1 MRMLSTAALL
11 MIVLCGL
18 AGSAEAGLYKWTDED
33 GNLHVATSLED
44 VPERY
49 RNQVATIDDDP
60 APSPAAIPK
69 PAPASSPAE
78 VSAEEEDASEL
89 PSFQVP
95 YENEGTAGR
104 VIIQVKFND
113 RLTAPMALDTGSP
126 DMVISVELAD
136 RLGVFSRDNGVLF
149 TSAAGIGGETLAIRT
164 IVDSVSI
171 ESARSEFVPTTITDR
186 ISTEFDGL
194 IGMDFLANHT
204 ISIDSRNQMVVFQ
217 EVPPLPGVRG
227 GHDEAWWRNTF
238 DDFRTVRDFWDDLAR
253 KTNLRDGS
261 PYKTAIEYQARES
274 QRLYLRLDR
283 YAGEH
288 AVPRHWR

>member
-1 MRMLSTAALL
+1 MFSTTALL
-11 MIVLCGL
+11 MIVLLGP
-18 AGSAEAGLYKWTDED
+18 AGSAEAGLYKWTDEN

-44 VPERY
+44 VPARY
-49 RNQVATIDDDP
+49 RNQVATIEDDSSPRP
-60 APSPAAIPK
+60 APAPAPK
-69 PAPASSPAE
+69 PAPAEEPTPAATDE
-78 VSAEEEDASEL
+78 QGL

-126 DMVISVELAD
+126 GMVISVELAD
-136 RLGVFSRDNGVLF
+136 RLGVFSRDSGVLF
-149 TSAAGIGGETLAIRT
+149 TGASGIGGETLAIRT
-164 IVDSVSI
+164 IVDTVSV
-171 ESARSEFVPTTITDR
+171 ENARSEFVPTTITDR

-194 IGMDFLANHT
+194 IGMDFLSNHT
-204 ISIDSRNQMVVFQ
+204 ISIDTRNQVVVFQ
-217 EVPPLPGVRG
+217 EVPPLADARG
-227 GHDEAWWRNTF
+227 GHDEAWWRKTF
-238 DDFRTVRDFWDDLAR
+238 EDFRTVRDFWDDLSR

-261 PYKTAIEYQARES
+261 PYKRAIEYQARES

>member
-1 MRMLSTAALL
+1 MRWILTAVILVIAL
-11 MIVLCGL
+11 VGF
-18 AGSAEAGLYKWTDED
+18 AGPAESGLYKWTDED
-33 GNLHVATSLED
+33 GNLHVATSIED

-49 RNQVATIDDDP
+49 RSQVATMDDDP
-60 APSPAAIPK
+60 APRPAAAPE
-69 PAPASSPAE
+69 PAPASAPAE
-78 VSAEEEDASEL
+78 EPAAADASEL

-104 VIIQVKFND
+104 VIIQVRFND

-126 DMVISVELAD
+126 GLVISVELAD
-136 RLGVFSRDNGVLF
+136 RLGVFSRDSGVLF
-149 TSAAGIGGETLAIRT
+149 TAAAGIGGEALAIRT
-164 IVDSVSI
+164 IVNTVSV
-171 ESARSEFVPTTITDR
+171 EKARSEFVPTTITDR
-186 ISTEFDGL
+186 ISTAFDGL
-194 IGMDFLANHT
+194 IGMDFLSNHT
-204 ISIDSRNQMVVFQ
+204 ISIDTRNQVVVFQ
-217 EVPPLPGVRG
+217 EIPPLPGARG

-238 DDFRTVRDFWDDLAR
+238 DDFRTVRDFWDDLSR